1 MKNQLFWQSGG
12 GYDRNITD
20 SKTLSFMIEYIHLNP
35 VRKNLVE
42 RSQDW
47 KWSSAAWFYDRFEV
61 PLIPDQIP
69 SEWLME

>member
-1 MKNQLFWQSGG
+1 
-12 GYDRNITD
+12 
-20 SKTLSFMIEYIHLNP
+20 MIEYIHLNP